1 MEERTRQGRG
11 LEEVS
16 QFYLSGSTRDEPRT
30 QEIVTDDPAFG
41 GNIVKVFHPGS
52 CLVQSFFL
60 ANLALEL
67 ARNRFSVLVWDCLD
81 NSDEDIESLMKS
93 LMTQDD
99 DSDISNV
106 RLYGLPDIVIFK
118 ESRLNTQKFSDLAGS
133 IHSGN
138 DNRYL
143 LVNMKASLES
153 TKDHDFHAD
162 SIFLAHPDEKELLT
176 CYAYIKVL
184 CENGFAGDISIVFD
198 DLGQEQKAQ
207 SLFSLFAAFVEEK
220 LSLHLGFLG
229 TLCHDEYLQQSIH
242 DKKPLMLFQE
252 RSRAKEDMISIGKR
266 FLQNRQVH
274 FKDQV

>member
-1 MEERTRQGRG
+1 MEKRTKQGRG

-16 QFYLSGSTRDEPRT
+16 QFYLSGGTRDEPRP
-30 QEIVTDDPAFG
+30 QEIVTKDPAG

-60 ANLALEL
+60 ANMALEL

-81 NSDEDIESLMKS
+81 NSDENIESLMKT
-93 LMTQDD
+93 LMTQDN
-99 DSDISNV
+99 DSDISKV
-106 RLYGLPDIVIFK
+106 RLYGLPDIVILK

-138 DNRYL
+138 DNRYF
-143 LVNMKASLES
+143 LVNMNASLES
-153 TKDHDFHAD
+153 IKDHDFHAD

-198 DLGQEQKAQ
+198 DVEQGQKAR
-207 SLFSLFAAFVEEK
+207 SLFDRFAAFVEEK
-220 LSLHLGFLG
+220 LSLRLGFLG
-229 TLCHDEYLQQSIH
+229 TLCHDKYLQQSIH
-242 DKKPLMLFQE
+242 DEKPLMLLQE
-252 RSRAKEDMISIGKR
+252 RSETKEDMISISKN
-266 FLQNRQVH
+266 FLQNRQLH
-274 FKDQV
+274 LRDQV